1 MFVQIM
7 AWRGSDGTTQKRVAV
22 PTTKNDRQFA
32 HVELPAGTPSTSQ
45 ASAHDNGYVV
55 YEMVEDGSPP
65 RKTARVLNSGR
76 QSAQRTTQDGMLEA
90 ALEQI
95 AEISRMDEFGH
106 IGALRWPL
114 IVAFKLYQ
122 KKLLVFSGYQ
132 VAVMLR
138 EMNSKDPVFTCRKVR
153 ELQDWLYNQK
163 EFLLTAGTEI
173 VDIETTNDL

>member
-1 MFVQIM
+1 M
-7 AWRGSDGTTQKRVAV
+7 AWRGSDAAGQKRVATPSAKV
-22 PTTKNDRQFA
+22 QRQFA
-32 HVELPAGTPSTSQ
+32 QLDLPTGSPSTSA

-65 RKTARVLNSGR
+65 RKMVRAVTSGR
-76 QSAQRTTQDGMLEA
+76 QSAQRTAQDGVLEA
-90 ALEQI
+90 ALEQL
-95 AEISRMDEFGH
+95 AEFSRMDEFGH
-106 IGALRWPL
+106 IGES
-114 IVAFKLYQ
+114 KT
-122 KKLLVFSGYQ
+122 LLCVKDHLLGYQ

-173 VDIETTNDL
+173 VDIDGTSDL